1 MEPAWK
7 PPPRDRHG
15 HSEANALEITGTLV
29 LGPALYAAA
38 GYGLDRWLG
47 TSFLIM
53 IGLILGAAISVYL
66 VYVKWGRTV
75 NGG

>member
-1 MEPAWK
+1 MK
-7 PPPRDRHG
+7 PPPHDRHG
-15 HSEANALEITGTLV
+15 HSDANATEITGV
-29 LGPALYAAA
+29 LLAGPALWAAV

-47 TSFLIM
+47 THFLIM
-53 IGLILGAAISVYL
+53 VGLIVGAAAGVYL

>member
-1 MEPAWK
+1 MKLVVK
-7 PPPRDRHG
+7 PPPHDRHG
-15 HSEANALEITGTLV
+15 HSDANAMEITGVLA
-29 LGPALYAAA
+29 LGPALYAAV

-47 TSFLIM
+47 TTFLVM
-53 IGLILGAAISVYL
+53 IGLILGSALSVYL

>member
-1 MEPAWK
+1 MK
-7 PPPRDRHG
+7 PPPHDRLG
-15 HSEANALEITGTLV
+15 HHDANALEITGALA

-38 GYGLDRWLG
+38 GYGLDRLFG
-47 TSFLIM
+47 TSFIVLI
-53 IGLILGAAISVYL
+53 GVILGAALSVYL